1 MNDTMTQGLNS
12 SFDNLSTAVESY
24 TNIPF
29 NSSMWSAGSL
39 MHSHGKRTKCRD
51 YQCVG
56 HKEKILASRRRKNK
70 AAKKARKKN
79 R

>member
-1 MNDTMTQGLNS
+1 MSDTMTQGLNGS
-12 SFDNLSTAVESY
+12 DNLSTVTDSYY
-24 TNIPF
+24 TNPY
-29 NSSMWSAGSL
+29 NSSMWTAGSL
-39 MHSHGKRTKCRD
+39 MYSRGKRTKCRD

-56 HKEKILASRRRKNK
+56 HKEKVLASRRRKNK

>member
-1 MNDTMTQGLNS
+1 MSDTMTQGLNS
-12 SFDNLSTAVESY
+12 SDTLSTVIDSYY
-24 TNIPF
+24 TNHYI
-29 NSSMWSAGSL
+29 SSMWSAGSL
-39 MHSHGKRTKCRD
+39 MYSHGKRTKSRN

-56 HKEKILASRRRKNK
+56 HKEKVLASRRRKNK